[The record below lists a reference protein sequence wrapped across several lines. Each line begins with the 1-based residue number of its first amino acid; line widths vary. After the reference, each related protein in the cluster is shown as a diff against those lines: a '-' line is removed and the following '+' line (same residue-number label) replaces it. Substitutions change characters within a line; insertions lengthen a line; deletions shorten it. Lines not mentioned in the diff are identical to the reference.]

1 MRSPASST
9 SPRAPSKP
17 TWPASCASSAPET
30 ASSSPCGPTRPDAS
44 DTAKAPPPFAAP
56 PQRHVALRPARPA
69 SPSTSRRRPTWEGL
83 VEDWGPGSAACACED
98 HPDKTKP
105 GPPLFAVAPAFRQL
119 DPGISPRP
127 QGWVVEV
134 AGIEPASYDASPGLL
149 RAQSA
154 VSLLGPTDRTDKPV

>member
-44 DTAKAPPPFAAP
+44 DTAEAPPPFAAP
-56 PQRHVALRPARPA
+56 HKRH
-69 SPSTSRRRPTWEGL
+69 
-83 VEDWGPGSAACACED
+83 ED

-119 DPGISPRP
+119 DPGNSPRP
-127 QGWVVEV
+127 LVEV
-134 AGIEPASYDASPGLL
+134 AGIEPASSGAIPG
-149 RAQSA
+149 
-154 VSLLGPTDRTDKPV
+154 